1 MAKIL
6 DHSYIFLTIVVTV
19 YSQLI
24 MRWQVGKAAAPP
36 ADLMGKAQFLFS
48 LLLNPWVLSGILATL
63 LAGLSWMLAMSRF
76 QLSYAFPFVSLNY
89 VLVLIS
95 SVLLFGETF
104 TLAKG
109 LGVLAILAGLII
121 IAKG

>member
-1 MAKIL
+1 MSRIF
-6 DHSYIFLTIVVTV
+6 DHSYIFFTIIFTV

-24 MRWQVGKAAAPP
+24 MRWQVGKVAAPP
-36 ADLMGKAQFLFS
+36 EDLAGKAQFLFS
-48 LLLNPWVLSGILATL
+48 LLLTPWVLSGVFATF

-89 VLVLIS
+89 VLVLIA

-109 LGVLAILAGLII
+109 LGVLAILAGLFI